1 MDVGS
6 LTFQNCKHWSSAKL
20 HDPKHGV
27 NLYHQY
33 PNKIN
38 FQTRATND
46 RNLHTHD
53 LQNSESIEWVWYEY
67 GSKFK
72 RTESAISAIVLRGKK
87 LDPQSVCTSK
97 ILKSKAPKLPKQDRI
112 HEPQCKNRSYVKI
125 PTQLLLATL
134 LLATR
139 ASLLSATLAIL
150 SFSSYFT
157 HLVSAALNYSSYS
170 SYASYR

>member
-1 MDVGS
+1 MLGPWP
-6 LTFQNCKHWSSAKL
+6 FKNCKHWSSAKL

-112 HEPQCKNRSYVKI
+112 HEPQCKKQKLCENSN
-125 PTQLLLATL
+125 TATL
-134 LLATR
+134 SHPTPSYSR
-139 ASLLSATLAIL
+139 SSTLS
-150 SFSSYFT
+150 
-157 HLVSAALNYSSYS
+157 YSSYS
-170 SYASYR
+170 ELL